1 MKYKKCEKCGY
12 KGRQSTVYPCSA
24 CEENHQNQLPV
35 YIADGIN
42 VEDTVMEKIK
52 ALCLVKNFYGIKE
65 NREVSI
71 LGRK

>member
-1 MKYKKCEKCGY
+1 MKTAVIKDGKQQYIRVRRVKKIRK
-12 KGRQSTVYPCSA
+12 
-24 CEENHQNQLPV
+24 NQLHV

-65 NREVSI
+65 NREVSN
-71 LGRK
+71 LERK

>member
-1 MKYKKCEKCGY
+1 MKTAVIKDGKQQYIRVRRVKKISK
-12 KGRQSTVYPCSA
+12 
-24 CEENHQNQLPV
+24 NQLHV

-65 NREVSI
+65 NREVSN
-71 LGRK
+71 LERK

>member
-1 MKYKKCEKCGY
+1 MKNVDTKVGNQLYIRVQRVKKIIK
-12 KGRQSTVYPCSA
+12 
-24 CEENHQNQLPV
+24 NQLPV

>member
-1 MKYKKCEKCGY
+1 MKNVDTKVGNQLYIRVQRVKKIIK
-12 KGRQSTVYPCSA
+12 
-24 CEENHQNQLPV
+24 NQLPV

-52 ALCLVKNFYGIKE
+52 AVCLVKNFYGIKE